1 MRCTITWPIWIDPV
15 SKDLLQRL
23 LVLTPAHRM
32 SRAGDVKEH
41 RWFKSINWTVILSL
55 IKLTVTCLGAI
66 AKSVERPL
74 KVPVWCNSTDVGSN
88 HAAA

>member
-41 RWFKSINWTVILSL
+41 RWFKSINWTVILAFNKADCDAPWGHSSVGRASFKGPSL
-55 IKLTVTCLGAI
+55 VQLY
-66 AKSVERPL
+66 
-74 KVPVWCNSTDVGSN
+74 
-88 HAAA
+88 